1 MPKLYSSYKGL
12 LHLLKKGWSTRNR
25 NKSCTDATNTSP
37 PDGMSSNFWIERA
50 SYAGLPGSRE
60 KGPAQMGGTRR
71 VASDPPAG
79 LKRFEM
85 PNLRF
90 AYALVRAESTPL
102 ASEPMLLP
110 SAL

>member
-12 LHLLKKGWSTRNR
+12 LHLLKKGWSKRNR
-25 NKSCTDATNTSP
+25 NKSCTDATNTSL
-37 PDGMSSNFWIERA
+37 PDGMNPTSGSSEFVRGI
-50 SYAGLPGSRE
+50 PGRRE

-85 PNLRF
+85 PNLRV

>member
-1 MPKLYSSYKGL
+1 
-12 LHLLKKGWSTRNR
+12 
-25 NKSCTDATNTSP
+25 
-37 PDGMSSNFWIERA
+37 
-50 SYAGLPGSRE
+50 
-60 KGPAQMGGTRR
+60 MGGTRR
-71 VASDPPAG
+71 VASDLPAG

-85 PNLRF
+85 PNLRL